1 MLLREVHE
9 DLPRLDADRVRGNA
23 QFVVEG
29 TGSGG
34 GIELPRVP
42 GASDE
47 RSFERALAERTAVM
61 RAHARQSAHIARD
74 IAQRV
79 EIVVLDDFEESAR
92 GKFVDRCYF
101 PKSHPQ

>member
-1 MLLREVHE
+1 
-9 DLPRLDADRVRGNA
+9 
-23 QFVVEG
+23 
-29 TGSGG
+29 
-34 GIELPRVP
+34 
-42 GASDE
+42 
-47 RSFERALAERTAVM
+47 M